1 MLSVILIILVVLIL
15 IVLGTVWG
23 CARIAKKAL
32 HPAAKRKPL
41 DVWPDQYKLPFEN
54 VYFKTEDGVQIKGW
68 FIPNP
73 SSDKTIILMHGW
85 GMNRGDVFKNTYFLH
100 DLGYNLMYFD
110 FRALGESGGTVS
122 SIGYL
127 EVKDLQAAIQ
137 FLKDTRPFACEKI
150 GLYGLSMG
158 GMVAICE
165 AAQNPKIK
173 CVVAEASYY
182 SFRRVVSRWAWVH
195 NKVPYFPL
203 MPIVLHYMRRNLAAN
218 PERYSPKYN
227 IPKIAPRPV
236 FIIHGRYDNLVPA
249 AQAKM
254 LFKCAGEPKEIW
266 LVPGAKHNKCA
277 EVGGYEY
284 KQRLADF
291 YKKYL

>member
-158 GMVAICE
+158 GMVAIC
-165 AAQNPKIK
+165 A
-173 CVVAEASYY
+173 
-182 SFRRVVSRWAWVH
+182 RWAWVH